1 MKSYT
6 EHINYTEFCPFGP
19 AIPTGPLEM
28 YITTLNGLSIYGLHK
43 RMNLVGKKIYFFNEF
58 SSRNCGEAI
67 IEKVNSNNKIILERG
82 SLINYI
88 PSHYDIKIIEDISN
102 EYETKFPLTRIN
114 HYYGCLFNIT
124 PNLGTVTIS
133 HDLGY
138 PYYTNKLNVHA
149 LLKIS
154 FDLERDIEVK
164 DGFEEYIGKEYLAD
178 TYMSNRQ
185 LIYDSASININ
196 LARAW
201 NSDIITFPNFSVP
214 ISPYPLCNYT
224 QDNIEI
230 IIGNF
235 LYTRY
240 TQKTFY
246 LQLTYDHEFFEFGW
260 LHHRETHVFNRVI
273 RIKNLKVSV
282 LLPTLDGEFEEMKP
296 GEALSILAIGGTH
309 PSRHTAVGDLLL

>member
-6 EHINYTEFCPFGP
+6 ENINYTEFCPFGP

-28 YITTLNGLSIYGLHK
+28 YITKLNGLSIYGLHK
-43 RMNLVGKKIYFFNEF
+43 RMNLVGKKIYFFDNY

-88 PSHYDIKIIEDISN
+88 HSHYDIKIIEDISN
-102 EYETKFPLTRIN
+102 EYVTKFSLTRMT
-114 HYYGCLFNIT
+114 HYFGSLFYIT
-124 PNLGTVTIS
+124 PNLGTITIS

-178 TYMSNRQ
+178 TYISGHASREC
-185 LIYDSASININ
+185 SININ

-201 NSDIITFPNFSVP
+201 NSDIITFPNFRIP

-224 QDNIEI
+224 QDNVEI

-246 LQLTYDHEFFEFGW
+246 LQLTYDHEFFELDW
-260 LHHRETHVFNRVI
+260 QHQWETHVFNRVI
-273 RIKNLKVSV
+273 KIKNLKVFI
-282 LLPTLDGEFEEMKP
+282 LIPTLDGKFEEMKP

>member
-6 EHINYTEFCPFGP
+6 ENINYTEFCPFGP

-28 YITTLNGLSIYGLHK
+28 YITKLNGLSIYGLHK

-88 PSHYDIKIIEDISN
+88 HSHYDIKIIEDISN
-102 EYETKFPLTRIN
+102 EYETKLPLDGFT
-114 HYYGCLFNIT
+114 HYCGCLFDIT
-124 PNLGTVTIS
+124 PNLGTITIS

-178 TYMSNRQ
+178 IYRSNHAS
-185 LIYDSASININ
+185 SASININ

-201 NSDIITFPNFSVP
+201 NSDIITFPNFIVP

-246 LQLTYDHEFFEFGW
+246 LQLTYDHSFFEFNW
-260 LHHRETHVFNRVI
+260 EQLHRHPYVFNRVI
-273 RIKNLKVSV
+273 KIKNLKIFV
-282 LLPTLDGEFEEMKP
+282 LIPTLDGKFEEMKP

>member
-6 EHINYTEFCPFGP
+6 ENINYTEFCPFGP

-28 YITTLNGLSIYGLHK
+28 YITKLNGLSIYGLHK
-43 RMNLVGKKIYFFNEF
+43 RMNLVGKKIYFFDEF

-82 SLINYI
+82 SLINYTN
-88 PSHYDIKIIEDISN
+88 SHYDIIIIEDISN
-102 EYETKFPLTRIN
+102 EYETKFPLDRMT
-114 HYYGCLFNIT
+114 HYYGSLFYIT
-124 PNLGTVTIS
+124 PNLGTITIS
-133 HDLGY
+133 HVFDHLHH
-138 PYYTNKLNVHA
+138 YTNKLNVHA

-178 TYMSNRQ
+178 TYISNHAS
-185 LIYDSASININ
+185 SASININ
-196 LARAW
+196 LSRTW
-201 NSDIITFPNFSVP
+201 NGEEIQLPYFSVP
-214 ISPYPLCNYT
+214 IEPYPLCDYKKEGL
-224 QDNIEI
+224 EI

-246 LQLTYDHEFFEFGW
+246 LQLTYDHEFFELDW
-260 LHHRETHVFNRVI
+260 LHHWEIHVFNRVI
-273 RIKNLKVSV
+273 KIKNLKVSI
-282 LLPTLDGEFEEMKP
+282 LIPTLDGKFEEMKS